1 MNSENV
7 FLMIGFSCGGSVFYV
22 YFIVWWVIGVIVQPT
37 ITFVCCAFLDD
48 TIYMLLIHTE
58 MKLFGSM
65 NCCINELCLNSKLI
79 SSLIDRECMS
89 SCINK
94 QVIRCGTYIRSDFV
108 CCGCLN

>member
-22 YFIVWWVIGVIVQPT
+22 DFIVWWVIGVIVQPT

-65 NCCINELCLNSKLI
+65 NCCIYELSLNSKLI
-79 SSLIDRECMS
+79 SLIGMQTSLSRQSKSERFHYVSGCWGY
-89 SCINK
+89 
-94 QVIRCGTYIRSDFV
+94 RC
-108 CCGCLN
+108 